1 MQLVQD
7 TAKAINEGRSKAQL
21 LHAVAVDKPPS
32 ELRALGAHS
41 VTDCFTDPC
50 GWLQPG
56 ATHNPADSQQAAA
69 AASAVDHQSGSVQ
82 WRDLS
87 LLRQLLQP
95 GAVPGLSSSCCL
107 VLAGLSTLLL
117 RHAEV
122 EVSMLLM
129 RVAQHSVLSTS

>member
-7 TAKAINEGRSKAQL
+7 TATAINEGRSRAQL

-32 ELRALGAHS
+32 ELRGLGAHS

-50 GWLQPG
+50 VWLQPG
-56 ATHNPADSQQAAA
+56 TKHTPADSQQAAA
-69 AASAVDHQSGSVQ
+69 AAPAANHQPGSVQ
-82 WRDLS
+82 WHDLS

-117 RHAEV
+117 RHSEI
-122 EVSMLLM
+122 EVSMYVM
-129 RVAQHSVLSTS
+129 QAAHHSAVRLT

>member
-21 LHAVAVDKPPS
+21 LHAVAIEKPPS
-32 ELRALGAHS
+32 ELKALGAHS
-41 VTDCFTDPC
+41 ITDCFTDPC

-56 ATHNPADSQQAAA
+56 VTSSPADSQQAT
-69 AASAVDHQSGSVQ
+69 ASAVHQQADSVQ

-117 RHAEV
+117 RHSEL
-122 EVSMLLM
+122 EVSTCVMQA
-129 RVAQHSVLSTS
+129 VQQFN